1 MRHQRLCLK
10 VPLAFTY
17 RTVSPGRGPV
27 QRQVAVSVLRGY
39 RCTRFDQRRCNVQE
53 VAQAGKVQG
62 GHVVRV
68 AHVQV
73 HLELQQLLEYG

>member
-1 MRHQRLCLK
+1 MRHQQLCLK
-10 VPLAFTY
+10 VPFVFTY

-39 RCTRFDQRRCNVQE
+39 WCTCFDQCQRNVQE
-53 VAQAGKVQG
+53 VAQASKVQG

-73 HLELQQLLEYG
+73 HLELQQSLEYG